1 MSRLKKTI
9 ASGAVAAF
17 SSTGAFM
24 ALGGHAAH
32 ASTNPVSLTFPM
44 ITVTLPLITTF
55 ESFLGDI
62 RYDCS
67 LYAMTEMLDSYNP
80 AGSTGETA
88 SGNFGEAYN
97 QLRYCGYLAGY
108 GNFGFGLM
116 P

>member
-32 ASTNPVSLTFPM
+32 ASTNPVSLTFPAVN
-44 ITVTLPLITTF
+44 VTLISTY
-55 ESFLGDI
+55 ESILGDI

-67 LYAMTEMLDSYNP
+67 LYAMSEMLEGD
-80 AGSTGETA
+80 AHEALEMLGTA
-88 SGNFGEAYN
+88 AQNEGNVDEA
-97 QLRYCGYLAGY
+97 CGYLAGY
-108 GNFGFGLM
+108 GVFGFGLVF
-116 P
+116 

>member
-32 ASTNPVSLTFPM
+32 ASTNPVSLTFPAV
-44 ITVTLPLITTF
+44 TVTLLSTW

-67 LYAMTEMLDSYNP
+67 LYSMSEMLDSFNP
-80 AGSTGETA
+80 TGSGESA
-88 SGNFGEAYN
+88 STNFNEAYN
-97 QLRYCGYLAGY
+97 NLGYCGYLAGY
-108 GNFGFGLM
+108 GTGFGVQL
-116 P
+116 